1 MKRLALALA
10 VLMACWFS
18 SAQAAEPPG
27 PGDLAGAVAV
37 MRNVP
42 AKGLTQEQ
50 KQAKSQDLDR
60 AWKTLVAAGPK
71 GSAALKD
78 ELANLDASGGK
89 DDFFRLGAA
98 APLWQIGNVDQA
110 ATIAAIWSGDV
121 DLRVNYNYVFH
132 TAFEAAQT
140 RDARVL
146 PMLVAVLKDQKGE
159 VFIPMH
165 SLTIDWPLSHAFIW
179 GAFGSSGRP
188 ALERAMNES
197 KDEVTR
203 ASAIFL
209 LGQMQD
215 VGALEKIRALAH
227 EGSGPAHVEAVK
239 ALGVF
244 GHPQDFDF
252 LAAGLAGKDP
262 MEVWACAYALYEYG
276 DLRAVPRL
284 VPLLSTENQRLGDE
298 VVSTL
303 EELLTPEGVEA
314 LQRCAASTA
323 DPQRRQACTYVVGL
337 VMKSLNL
344 TEAAYAA
351 KTPPERAKLIESL
364 RGRAEVEYRPRP
376 GDRTFT
382 HDDLLKAAA
391 EWKANHRISGGAY
404 AWVESRHVMTA
415 ATAEDIPLFLDVA
428 AACYTRLSDECLD
441 EVSILNGVI
450 ERLGRARYR
459 REVGLC
465 EKVVPLQP

>member
-1 MKRLALALA
+1 MTRPVLALA
-10 VLMACWFS
+10 VLVACWLP
-18 SAQAAEPPG
+18 SAQAAGAAAPD
-27 PGDLAGAVAV
+27 DLAKAVAV
-37 MRNVP
+37 MRNVAP
-42 AKGLTQEQ
+42 AALTQEQ
-50 KQAKSQDLDR
+50 KQTKAQDLDQ

-71 GSAALKD
+71 GLAALKD
-78 ELANLDASGGK
+78 ELGKLDASREK
-89 DDFFRLGAA
+89 DDFFKLGAA
-98 APLWQIGNVDQA
+98 ALLWQIGKVAEA
-110 ATIAAIWSGDV
+110 ATIAGVWSGDV
-121 DLRVNYNYVFH
+121 DLSINYNYVFH

-165 SLTIDWPLSHAFIW
+165 SLTVDWPLSHAFIW

-188 ALERAMNES
+188 ALERALEES

-215 VGALEKIRALAH
+215 VAALEKVRALAH

-262 MEVWACAYALYEYG
+262 MEVWAFAFALYEYG

-284 VPLLSTENQRLGDE
+284 IPLLSTENQRLSDE
-298 VVSTL
+298 VVSGL

-314 LQRCAASTA
+314 LQRCAAATA

-337 VMKSLNL
+337 VMQSLNL

-351 KTPPERAKLIESL
+351 KAPPEKAKLIEAL
-364 RGRAEVEYRPRP
+364 RGRAELEYRPRP
-376 GDRTFT
+376 GDRPLT

-391 EWKANHRISGGAY
+391 EWKTNRRISGGAY

-415 ATAEDIPLFLDVA
+415 ATADDIPLFLDVA
-428 AACYTRLSDECLD
+428 AACYTRLSDECLE
-441 EVSILNGVI
+441 EVFILNGVI
-450 ERLGRARYR
+450 ERLGRTRYR

-465 EKVVPLQP
+465 EKVAPLQP